1 MYTVQQVRRQDE
13 PGLVKAIKEL
23 CDGEPSEDTNALLRS
38 LDRPIQNQEAEPTL
52 LFGMNFDVNVMNQEK
67 VDLMPGQPKI
77 YKAVDSGLFQQAVV

>member
-1 MYTVQQVRRQDE
+1 M
-13 PGLVKAIKEL
+13 KAIKEL

-67 VDLMPGQPKI
+67 VELMPGQPKI

>member
-1 MYTVQQVRRQDE
+1 M
-13 PGLVKAIKEL
+13 KAIKEL
-23 CDGEPSEDTNALLRS
+23 CDSEPSEDTNALLRS

-67 VDLMPGQPKI
+67 VELMPGQPKI

>member
-1 MYTVQQVRRQDE
+1 M
-13 PGLVKAIKEL
+13 KAIKEL

-38 LDRPIQNQEAEPTL
+38 LDRPIQNQDAEPTL

-67 VDLMPGQPKI
+67 VELMPGQPKI

>member
-1 MYTVQQVRRQDE
+1 M
-13 PGLVKAIKEL
+13 KAIKEL

-38 LDRPIQNQEAEPTL
+38 LDRPIQNQDAEPTL

-67 VDLMPGQPKI
+67 VELMTGQPKI